1 MVCPPEDNNKKLAA
15 NSIDKASYQQHLNNP
30 KATTT

>member
-1 MVCPPEDNNKKLAA
+1 MVCPPEDNTAS
-15 NSIDKASYQQHLNNP
+15 SIDKAPYQQHLNNP